1 MKRSRLA
8 GSAVSEFVVIDSS
21 GNVDMNASLSLFEQ
35 KLQEHV
41 ETRGVLTRSIAQAV
55 HAVFDE
61 YQGCNFNTPALVSF
75 VMRRF
80 PESLVKD
87 NYDILEQAIND
98 YVHNSPEF
106 LVQRKTGIKRLSDTK

>member
-1 MKRSRLA
+1 MKKST
-8 GSAVSEFVVIDSS
+8 SSVTEFVVLDKN
-21 GNVDMNASLSLFEQ
+21 GNVDVNASVALFET

-41 ETRGVLTRSIAQAV
+41 ETRGVLTRSIAKAV

-80 PESLVKD
+80 PEDIVKD
-87 NYDILEQAIND
+87 SYAILEQAILD

-106 LVQRKTGIKRLSDTK
+106 LVQKKTGIKRLSDSK